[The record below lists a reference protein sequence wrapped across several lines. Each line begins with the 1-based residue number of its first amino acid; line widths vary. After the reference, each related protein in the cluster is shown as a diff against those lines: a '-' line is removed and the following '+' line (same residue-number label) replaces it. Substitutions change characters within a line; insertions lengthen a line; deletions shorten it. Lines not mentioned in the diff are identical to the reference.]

1 MENQP
6 MAQTKPM
13 MTLPNAVKTCLRKYS
28 DFSGRATRA
37 EYWWWVL
44 AAFIGSS
51 IFTAVDSSIASFS
64 DQGYTPFVTIFSLA
78 IILPGLTVTARRLHD
93 IGKSGWWQLVW
104 VAIDLLA
111 LIFTMVGLVIF
122 ISSDGSELNSLSGD
136 EASFLPLLM
145 GFAITLLIWLG
156 VFIWSLIWLISKGQA
171 NPNRYGPNPRAS
183 ETTAQEELP
192 NEWN

>member
-1 MENQP
+1 MENQST
-6 MAQTKPM
+6 AQTKPM

-44 AAFIGSS
+44 AVVIGSS
-51 IFTAVDSSIASFS
+51 IFTAVFA
-64 DQGYTPFVTIFSLA
+64 PLATIFSLA
-78 IILPGLTVTARRLHD
+78 IFLPGLTVTARRLHD
-93 IGKSGWWQLVW
+93 IGKSGWWQLAW

-111 LIFTMVGLVIF
+111 LIPTATGLVIF
-122 ISSDGSELNSLSGD
+122 IFSDGSALNSLSTD
-136 EASFLPLLM
+136 EDSFLPLLL

-156 VFIWSLIWLISKGQA
+156 VFIWSLIWLISQGQA
-171 NPNRYGPNPRAS
+171 GPNHYGLDPRAS
-183 ETTAQEELP
+183 DPTAQEELP